1 VASWIVAGV
10 LPAEAVIDPGLSWE
24 SFSSD
29 DIGSSYAST
38 EEGGMAQ
45 HDGEDRSILAHALR
59 RDFGTQH
66 AVDGVDLDV
75 PGGRIFGF
83 LGPNGAG
90 KSTLV
95 KILTTILNP
104 TAGSAT
110 VAGYDVQRQGGK
122 VRQAIGVALQD
133 VGLDPLMTA
142 RELLMLQSEL
152 FGTSREQGRKT
163 AERLLKTVGLDD
175 VDPKKR
181 SGSYS
186 GGMKRRL
193 DLALALVHD
202 PRILFLDEPTTG
214 LDPASRAAIW
224 EEVRRL
230 NVELGMTIFLTTQ
243 YLEEADRLADE
254 VAIINKGRIV
264 AHGTPDELKRE
275 VGEEVVELQFGS
287 CEDAA
292 RAYDVLAPIAPNRQ
306 AANRDLRLYFGRAAE
321 NVPELVRA
329 LDGAGLRLQGLT
341 IEQPTLDDVFLR
353 VTGEALEHEVDE
365 AAETEDG
372 GGSGGAKAAAEIA
385 FAAAVLEDAPNATG
399 GARPVM
405 DGEEVRP

>member
-1 VASWIVAGV
+1 MSN
-10 LPAEAVIDPGLSWE
+10 P
-24 SFSSD
+24 
-29 DIGSSYAST
+29 
-38 EEGGMAQ
+38 
-45 HDGEDRSILAHALR
+45 DGADRSITAESLR
-59 RDFGTQH
+59 RDFGQLH
-66 AVDGVDLDV
+66 AVDGVDLEV
-75 PGGRIFGF
+75 PGGQIFGF

-104 TAGSAT
+104 TSGRAT
-110 VAGYDVQRQGGK
+110 VAGNDVQRQGGK
-122 VRQAIGVALQD
+122 VREAIGVALQD

-142 RELLMLQSEL
+142 RELLMLQTEL
-152 FGTSREQGRKT
+152 FGTSRDEARKT
-163 AERLLKTVGLDD
+163 AERLLVTVGLDD

-181 SGSYS
+181 AGAYS

-230 NVELGMTIFLTTQ
+230 NDDFGMTIFLTTQ

-254 VAIINKGRIV
+254 IAIINKGKIV
-264 AHGTPDELKRE
+264 AQGTPDELKRE
-275 VGEEVVELQFGS
+275 VGDEVVELQFAS

-292 RAYDVLAPIAPNRQ
+292 GADDVLAAVAPNRQ
-306 AANRDLRLYFGRAAE
+306 HSNRELRLYFGRAAE

-329 LDGAGLRLQGLT
+329 LDGAGIRLQGLT
-341 IEQPTLDDVFLR
+341 IEQPSLDDVFLR

-365 AAETEDG
+365 AGDEGSVTPASPDAGAPPPGGDDRAEVT
-372 GGSGGAKAAAEIA
+372 S
-385 FAAAVLEDAPNATG
+385 
-399 GARPVM
+399 
-405 DGEEVRP
+405 

>member
-1 VASWIVAGV
+1 
-10 LPAEAVIDPGLSWE
+10 
-24 SFSSD
+24 
-29 DIGSSYAST
+29 
-38 EEGGMAQ
+38 MAD
-45 HDGEDRSILAHALR
+45 HNGEDRGITAEALR
-59 RDFGTQH
+59 RDFGKLH
-66 AVDGVDLDV
+66 AVDGVDLDI

-104 TAGSAT
+104 TGGRAT

-122 VRQAIGVALQD
+122 VRKAIGVALQD

-142 RELLMLQSEL
+142 RELLMLQGEL
-152 FGTSREQGRKT
+152 FGTPRDKARLT
-163 AERLLKTVGLDD
+163 AERLLKLVGLDD

-230 NVELGMTIFLTTQ
+230 NADLGMTIFLTTQ

-254 VAIINKGRIV
+254 IAIINKGRIV
-264 AHGTPDELKRE
+264 AQGTPDDLKRD

-287 CEDAA
+287 CEDAV
-292 RAYDVLAPIAPNRQ
+292 RADDALAQVAPSRQ
-306 AANRDLRLYFGRAAE
+306 ASNRELRLYFERAAE

-329 LDGAGLRLQGLT
+329 LDGAGIRLQGLT
-341 IEQPTLDDVFLR
+341 IEQPSLDDVFLR
-353 VTGEALEHEVDE
+353 VTGAALEHEVDE
-365 AAETEDG
+365 GAEAEESGGPGAEG
-372 GGSGGAKAAAEIA
+372 GGGRKAAAETA
-385 FAAAVLEDAPNATG
+385 FAAAVLEEAPNATG
-399 GARPVM
+399 GARLVTP
-405 DGEEVRP
+405 DGEEAES